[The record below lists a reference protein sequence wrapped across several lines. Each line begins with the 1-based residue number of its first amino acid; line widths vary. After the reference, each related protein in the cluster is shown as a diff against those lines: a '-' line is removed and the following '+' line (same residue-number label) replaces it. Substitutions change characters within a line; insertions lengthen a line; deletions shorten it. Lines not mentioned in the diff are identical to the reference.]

1 MQIAPYRRRRIKT
14 GEFRKSDN
22 NKIAADLVGAYVSN
36 NTVPIA
42 EFTALLKS
50 TLAILNGSAPTE
62 AEPVTSPTEKP
73 LAKVSV
79 KKSITPDFLIC
90 LDDGKRFKSLKRHL
104 SQLGMSPDEYR
115 AKWNL
120 PADYPMVA
128 PNYSASRSAL
138 SKAAG
143 FGKKKP
149 ELKVKPKPTK
159 GRKSGVRE
167 TAGTAAAE

>member
-1 MQIAPYRRRRIKT
+1 M
-14 GEFRKSDN
+14 SDN
-22 NKIAADLVGAYVSN
+22 NKIAADLVSAYVSN

-50 TLAILNGSAPTE
+50 TLAILNGTAPAE
-62 AEPVTSPTEKP
+62 AEAVSASTEKP

-79 KKSITPDFLIC
+79 KKSVTPDFLIC

-104 SQLGMSPDEYR
+104 SQLGMTPDEYR
-115 AKWNL
+115 LKWNL

-149 ELKVKPKPTK
+149 ELKLKSKPTK
-159 GRKSGVRE
+159 RRKIGARE
-167 TAGTAAAE
+167 TAGSTAAE

>member
-1 MQIAPYRRRRIKT
+1 M
-14 GEFRKSDN
+14 SDN

-62 AEPVTSPTEKP
+62 AEPPVTVPTEKP

-79 KKSITPDFLIC
+79 KKSITPDYLIC
-90 LDDGKRFKSLKRHL
+90 LDDGKQFKSLKRHL
-104 SQLGMSPDEYR
+104 SQLGMTPEEYR
-115 AKWNL
+115 TKWSL
-120 PADYPMVA
+120 PPDYPMVA

-149 ELKVKPKPTK
+149 ELKAKPKLTK
-159 GRKSGVRE
+159 GRRGGGRE
-167 TAGTAAAE
+167 TAGAVAAE

>member
-1 MQIAPYRRRRIKT
+1 M
-14 GEFRKSDN
+14 SDN

-50 TLAILNGSAPTE
+50 TLAILNGSAPVE
-62 AEPVTSPTEKP
+62 AEAVTALEEKP

-104 SQLGMSPDEYR
+104 SQLGMTPDEYR

-120 PADYPMVA
+120 PSDYPMVA

-149 ELKVKPKPTK
+149 ELKVKAKPTK
-159 GRKSGVRE
+159 GRKTGARD
-167 TAGTAAAE
+167 TAGATAAE

>member
-1 MQIAPYRRRRIKT
+1 MP
-14 GEFRKSDN
+14 DN
-22 NKIAADLVGAYVSN
+22 NRIAADLVGAYVSN

-50 TLAILNGSAPTE
+50 TLAILNGSASTE
-62 AEPVTSPTEKP
+62 AEPAITAPTEKP

-79 KKSITPDFLIC
+79 KKSITPDYLIC

-104 SQLGMSPDEYR
+104 SQLGMTPDEYR
-115 AKWNL
+115 LKWNL

-149 ELKVKPKPTK
+149 ELKVKSKPTK
-159 GRKSGVRE
+159 GRSSG
-167 TAGTAAAE
+167 AKIASGATAAE

>member
-1 MQIAPYRRRRIKT
+1 M
-14 GEFRKSDN
+14 SDN
-22 NKIAADLVGAYVSN
+22 NKIAADLVSAYVSN

-42 EFTALLKS
+42 EFTTLLKS
-50 TLAILNGSAPTE
+50 TLAILNGTAPTE
-62 AEPVTSPTEKP
+62 AEPPVTAPAEKP

-79 KKSITPDFLIC
+79 KKSITPDYLIC

-104 SQLGMSPDEYR
+104 SQLGRTPDEYR
-115 AKWNL
+115 AKWSL
-120 PADYPMVA
+120 PPDYPMVA

-149 ELKVKPKPTK
+149 ELKVKPKPAK
-159 GRKSGVRE
+159 GRKNVGRE
-167 TAGTAAAE
+167 TAGGAAAA

>member
-1 MQIAPYRRRRIKT
+1 M
-14 GEFRKSDN
+14 SDN

-42 EFTALLKS
+42 DFTALLKS
-50 TLAILNGSAPTE
+50 TLAILNGSAPVEVE
-62 AEPVTSPTEKP
+62 AVAAPTEKP

-79 KKSITPDFLIC
+79 KKSVTPDYLIC

-104 SQLGMSPDEYR
+104 SQLGMTPDEYR
-115 AKWNL
+115 AKWGL
-120 PADYPMVA
+120 PSDYPMVA

-159 GRKSGVRE
+159 GRRNGGRE
-167 TAGTAAAE
+167 IAGATVAE

>member
-1 MQIAPYRRRRIKT
+1 M
-14 GEFRKSDN
+14 SDN

-50 TLAILNGSAPTE
+50 TLAILNGSASAEVE
-62 AEPVTSPTEKP
+62 AVAAPAEKP

-79 KKSITPDFLIC
+79 KKSITPDYLVC

-104 SQLGMSPDEYR
+104 SQLGMTPDEYR

-120 PADYPMVA
+120 AADYPMVA

-149 ELKVKPKPTK
+149 ELKVKPKQTK
-159 GRKSGVRE
+159 GRRNVGRE
-167 TAGTAAAE
+167 TAGGAAAE

>member
-1 MQIAPYRRRRIKT
+1 MT
-14 GEFRKSDN
+14 DN

-36 NTVPIA
+36 NTVPIM

-50 TLAILNGSAPTE
+50 TLAILNGEAVAE
-62 AEPVTSPTEKP
+62 AEAAAPPAEKP

-79 KKSITPDFLIC
+79 KKSVTPDYLIC
-90 LDDGKRFKSLKRHL
+90 LDDGKQFKSLKRHL
-104 SQLGMSPDEYR
+104 AQLGMTPDEYR

-128 PNYSASRSAL
+128 PNYSASRSAI

-143 FGKKKP
+143 FGKKKID
-149 ELKVKPKPTK
+149 LKVKPKPSK
-159 GRKSGVRE
+159 GRKVGARDV
-167 TAGTAAAE
+167 AGASAG

>member
-1 MQIAPYRRRRIKT
+1 MA
-14 GEFRKSDN
+14 DN

-50 TLAILNGSAPTE
+50 TLAILNGSAPVE
-62 AEPVTSPTEKP
+62 AEAVAIAPEEKP
-73 LAKVSV
+73 LAKVSI
-79 KKSITPDFLIC
+79 KKSVTPDYLIC

-104 SQLGMSPDEYR
+104 SQLGMTPDEYR

-143 FGKKKP
+143 FGRKKP
-149 ELKVKPKPTK
+149 ELKVKSKPTK
-159 GRKSGVRE
+159 GRRSG
-167 TAGTAAAE
+167 AKIASGATAAE

>member
-1 MQIAPYRRRRIKT
+1 MT
-14 GEFRKSDN
+14 DN
-22 NKIAADLVGAYVSN
+22 NKIAADLVSAYVSN
-36 NTVPIA
+36 NTVPIT

-62 AEPVTSPTEKP
+62 AEVVAPPAEKP

-79 KKSITPDFLIC
+79 KKSVTPDYLIC
-90 LDDGKRFKSLKRHL
+90 LDDGKQFKSLKRHL
-104 SQLGMSPDEYR
+104 SQLGMTPDEYR

-128 PNYSASRSAL
+128 PNYSAARSAL

-149 ELKVKPKPTK
+149 ELKVKPTPIK
-159 GRKSGVRE
+159 GRKRGAKGSGV
-167 TAGTAAAE
+167 ATAA

>member
-1 MQIAPYRRRRIKT
+1 MA
-14 GEFRKSDN
+14 DN

-50 TLAILNGSAPTE
+50 TLAILNGSVSME
-62 AEPVTSPTEKP
+62 AEAVIAPEEKP
-73 LAKVSV
+73 FAKVSV
-79 KKSITPDFLIC
+79 KKSITPDYLIC

-104 SQLGMSPDEYR
+104 SQLGMTPDGYR
-115 AKWNL
+115 AKWSL
-120 PADYPMVA
+120 PPDYPMLA

-159 GRKSGVRE
+159 GRKSRARE
-167 TAGTAAAE
+167 TPGATAA

>member
-1 MQIAPYRRRRIKT
+1 M
-14 GEFRKSDN
+14 SHN

-50 TLAILNGSAPTE
+50 TLAILNGSAPVE
-62 AEPVTSPTEKP
+62 AEAVTVPEENP

-79 KKSITPDFLIC
+79 KKSITPLYLIC
-90 LDDGKRFKSLKRHL
+90 LDDGKRFKSLKRDL
-104 SQLGMSPDEYR
+104 SQLGMTPDEYR
-115 AKWNL
+115 AKWSL
-120 PADYPMVA
+120 PRDYPMVA
-128 PNYSASRSAL
+128 PNYSAL

-149 ELKVKPKPTK
+149 ELKVKAKPTK
-159 GRKSGVRE
+159 GRKAGARD
-167 TAGTAAAE
+167 TAGAA

>member
-1 MQIAPYRRRRIKT
+1 MT
-14 GEFRKSDN
+14 DN
-22 NKIAADLVGAYVSN
+22 NKIAADLVSAYVSN
-36 NTVPIA
+36 NAVPIG

-50 TLAILNGSAPTE
+50 TLAILNGGAPAE
-62 AEPVTSPTEKP
+62 AEAGIAPEEKP
-73 LAKVSV
+73 VAKVSV
-79 KKSITPDFLIC
+79 KKSITSDYLIC

-104 SQLGMSPDEYR
+104 SQLGMTPDEYR
-115 AKWNL
+115 AKWSL

-159 GRKSGVRE
+159 GRKAGGRE
-167 TAGTAAAE
+167 TAGATAAE

>member
-1 MQIAPYRRRRIKT
+1 M
-14 GEFRKSDN
+14 SDN

-50 TLAILNGSAPTE
+50 TLAILNGGAPAE
-62 AEPVTSPTEKP
+62 AEPVAAPVEKP
-73 LAKVSV
+73 LAKISV
-79 KKSITPDFLIC
+79 KKSITPDYLIC

-104 SQLGMSPDEYR
+104 SQLGMTPDEYR
-115 AKWNL
+115 AKWSL

-149 ELKVKPKPTK
+149 ELKVKPKLAK
-159 GRKSGVRE
+159 GRRNGAKD
-167 TAGTAAAE
+167 TAGAVAAE

>member
-1 MQIAPYRRRRIKT
+1 M
-14 GEFRKSDN
+14 SDN

-50 TLAILNGSAPTE
+50 TLAILNGSAPVE
-62 AEPVTSPTEKP
+62 AEAVIAPEEKP

-79 KKSITPDFLIC
+79 KKSITPDYLIC

-104 SQLGMSPDEYR
+104 SQLGMTPDEYR
-115 AKWNL
+115 LKWNL

-128 PNYSASRSAL
+128 PNYARHRSSLA
-138 SKAAG
+138 
-143 FGKKKP
+143 KKIG
-149 ELKVKPKPTK
+149 L
-159 GRKSGVRE
+159 GRKSAEPTQQAPAKRRGPKPGSKRAR
-167 TAGTAAAE
+167 AG

>member
-1 MQIAPYRRRRIKT
+1 M
-14 GEFRKSDN
+14 SDN
-22 NKIAADLVGAYVSN
+22 NKIAADLVSAYVSN

-42 EFTALLKS
+42 EFTTLLKS
-50 TLAILNGSAPTE
+50 TLAILNGGVLAE
-62 AEPVTSPTEKP
+62 AEPVAAPAEKP
-73 LAKVSV
+73 LAKISV
-79 KKSITPDFLIC
+79 KKSITPDYIIC

-104 SQLGMSPDEYR
+104 SQLGMTPDEYR
-115 AKWNL
+115 AKWSL

-149 ELKVKPKPTK
+149 ELKAKPKLAK
-159 GRKSGVRE
+159 GRRNGAKD
-167 TAGTAAAE
+167 TASATAAE

>member
-1 MQIAPYRRRRIKT
+1 M
-14 GEFRKSDN
+14 SDN

-36 NTVPIA
+36 NSVPIG

-50 TLAILNGSAPTE
+50 TLSILNGGVPTE
-62 AEPVTSPTEKP
+62 AEAAIAPEEKP
-73 LAKVSV
+73 LAKVSI
-79 KKSITPDFLIC
+79 KKSITPDYLIC

-104 SQLGMSPDEYR
+104 SQLGMTPDEYR
-115 AKWNL
+115 AKWSL
-120 PADYPMVA
+120 PPDYPMVA

-149 ELKVKPKPTK
+149 ELKAKAKPTK
-159 GRKSGVRE
+159 GRKTGAS
-167 TAGTAAAE
+167 ATAAE

>member
-1 MQIAPYRRRRIKT
+1 M
-14 GEFRKSDN
+14 SDN
-22 NKIAADLVGAYVSN
+22 NKIAADLVSAYVSN

-42 EFTALLKS
+42 EFTTLLKS
-50 TLAILNGSAPTE
+50 TLGILNGDAVTEPEAAAPP
-62 AEPVTSPTEKP
+62 AEKP

-79 KKSITPDFLIC
+79 KKSITPDYLIC

-104 SQLGMSPDEYR
+104 AQLGMTPDEYR

-128 PNYSASRSAL
+128 SNYSASRSAI

-143 FGKKKP
+143 FGRKKADVKA
-149 ELKVKPKPTK
+149 KPKATK
-159 GRKSGVRE
+159 GRSSGAKR
-167 TAGTAAAE
+167 AAI

>member
-1 MQIAPYRRRRIKT
+1 M
-14 GEFRKSDN
+14 SDN
-22 NKIAADLVGAYVSN
+22 NKIAADLVSAYVSN

-50 TLAILNGSAPTE
+50 TLSILNGGATADADAAAAP
-62 AEPVTSPTEKP
+62 AEKP
-73 LAKVSV
+73 LAKVTV
-79 KKSITPDFLIC
+79 KKSVTPDYLIC

-104 SQLGMSPDEYR
+104 SQLGMTPDEYR
-115 AKWNL
+115 AKWGL

-143 FGKKKP
+143 FGKKKV
-149 ELKVKPKPTK
+149 EEKVKPKPTK
-159 GRKSGVRE
+159 GRKNGVKDG
-167 TAGTAAAE
+167 AMPMAAE

>member
-1 MQIAPYRRRRIKT
+1 M
-14 GEFRKSDN
+14 SDN

-42 EFTALLKS
+42 EFSTLLKS
-50 TLAILNGSAPTE
+50 TLAILNGSAPADAE
-62 AEPVTSPTEKP
+62 AVAAPTEKP

-79 KKSITPDFLIC
+79 KKSVTPDFLIC

-104 SQLGMSPDEYR
+104 AQLGMTPDEYR

-143 FGKKKP
+143 FGKKKIDV
-149 ELKVKPKPTK
+149 KAKPKPTK
-159 GRKSGVRE
+159 GRKAGIKE
-167 TAGTAAAE
+167 TTGASAAE